1 MLEKLRDSSII
12 STEQFTKIEEY
23 RMKIQTGGNEKNS
36 QKRVIGSNSVNPSE
50 ISSEKRVKSDSYV
63 RNCC

>member
-23 RMKIQTGGNEKNS
+23 RTKIQTGGNEKNS